1 MYKKEF
7 DTYLAKSIP
16 KAALFYGESN
26 FFIDFYAKKIIEKIP
41 DANVTTFYFA
51 DYELN
56 PVLDILSQGSLFGD
70 KSIVIL
76 KIDTKLSKKE
86 IDSMLGAIQTTDNYL
101 VVNFYQ
107 SENKTSIQYAQ
118 DCRSMAGAFKGS
130 DVVEVRFFTPSLMD
144 SLAILRQRSKELG
157 LECNDGL
164 LQFIL
169 YIQNNDLSLAYNEL
183 EKYQNYN
190 EPITQEL
197 IQKLSYGLG
206 SISIDDFLDVFFEKK
221 DFLPTYDKMQ
231 EEGVDSNDVLRELER
246 YFYILFMFSSYVKT
260 NGREN
265 AKEILG
271 YQPPKFIVDKYI
283 RRMIR
288 LKEDHFQK
296 IFEILRDWRNA
307 SFKGDKT
314 ADIRALIKIKAFL

>member
-7 DTYLAKSIP
+7 DIYLAKTTP
-16 KAALFYGESN
+16 KASLLYGESN
-26 FFIDFYAKKIIEKIP
+26 FFIDFYSKKITQKIP
-41 DANVTTFYFA
+41 DANITTFYFA

-56 PVLDILSQGSLFGD
+56 AVLDILSQGSLFGD
-70 KSIVIL
+70 ISIVIL

-86 IDSMLGAIQTTDNYL
+86 IDSMLGAIQITDNYL
-101 VVNFYQ
+101 IVNFYQ

-118 DCRSMAGAFKGS
+118 DCRSIASAFKG
-130 DVVEVRFFTPSLMD
+130 DNIVEVRFFAPSLAD
-144 SLAILRQRSKELG
+144 SLMILRQRAKELH
-157 LECNDGL
+157 LELNDGL

-169 YIQNNDLSLAYNEL
+169 HIQNNDLSLAYNEL
-183 EKYQNYN
+183 QKYENYD

-221 DFLPTYDKMQ
+221 DFLPTYEKMQ
-231 EEGVDSNDVLRELER
+231 EEGVDSNDILRELER
-246 YFYILFMFSSYVKT
+246 YFYILFMFSSYIKV
-260 NGREN
+260 NGKEN

-271 YQPPKFIVDKYI
+271 YQPPKFIVDKYV
-283 RRMIR
+283 RRMIK
-288 LKEDHFQK
+288 LKENHFQR
-296 IFEILRDWRNA
+296 IFEILRDWRNQT
-307 SFKGDKT
+307 FRGDKT